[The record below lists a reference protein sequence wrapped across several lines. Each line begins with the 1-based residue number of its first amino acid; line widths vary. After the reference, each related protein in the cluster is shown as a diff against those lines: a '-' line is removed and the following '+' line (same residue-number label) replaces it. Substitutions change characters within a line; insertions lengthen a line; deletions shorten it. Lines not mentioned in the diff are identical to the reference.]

1 MNKMELVHTIKAH
14 VPKTVL
20 EAYHSAKRYC
30 VWKLQQRAYYKAVD
44 IVRMKKEPIRVLFIV
59 NDSAMWK
66 YDSLYRLMKED
77 PVFLPQILV
86 CPTITYITKLQA
98 QEKLQSTFD
107 VFSNRGYSVIKATED
122 VSLNG
127 VSVASLR
134 PDIVFYSYLW
144 TSSIEAQ
151 YDVHALRDYLKCYVN
166 YGFSNT
172 AGEWGYASAFH
183 GLMWRYFAEC
193 EDVRSIALQ
202 AQPREMRN
210 IVVTGYPI
218 YDEYEAA
225 KSETSVW
232 KSSDTKFKRV
242 IWAPHHTIEGHDGIL
257 KLSTFL
263 ENAERM
269 FTIAEKYKNN
279 IQFAFKPHPLLKA
292 VLYHHPLWGK
302 EKTDEYYNRWAN
314 GDNMALADGPYM
326 ELFKS
331 SDALI
336 HDCGSFIVEYLYTQK
351 PVMFI
356 GSRREEQ
363 SNIVGKKAYYCHYHG
378 NNIEDINCFLDNVVL
393 GGNDEMKSI
402 RKQFYNDVLLPP
414 NGCSA
419 AENIINEIKKELL
432 R

>member
-218 YDEYEAA
+218 YDEYGEIL
-225 KSETSVW
+225 
-232 KSSDTKFKRV
+232 D
-242 IWAPHHTIEGHDGIL
+242 EGHDTIKYKSFTSDDYYKIHIKEYWYIDKQDTRMKVRIVSLALVDENCKEVDGEMECNPTTRFWIPMNDMRVRNIFSRTNAYDL
-257 KLSTFL
+257 YNN
-263 ENAERM
+263 NAERS
-269 FTIAEKYKNN
+269 Y
-279 IQFAFKPHPLLKA
+279 
-292 VLYHHPLWGK
+292 
-302 EKTDEYYNRWAN
+302 DEIFISRYFDSYVTRETNVHNR
-314 GDNMALADGPYM
+314 
-326 ELFKS
+326 E
-331 SDALI
+331 I
-336 HDCGSFIVEYLYTQK
+336 HEYLTGEDSQLESQT
-351 PVMFI
+351 I
-356 GSRREEQ
+356 EER
-363 SNIVGKKAYYCHYHG
+363 IFD
-378 NNIEDINCFLDNVVL
+378 IESDMW
-393 GGNDEMKSI
+393 E
-402 RKQFYNDVLLPP
+402 Y
-414 NGCSA
+414 
-419 AENIINEIKKELL
+419 
-432 R
+432 